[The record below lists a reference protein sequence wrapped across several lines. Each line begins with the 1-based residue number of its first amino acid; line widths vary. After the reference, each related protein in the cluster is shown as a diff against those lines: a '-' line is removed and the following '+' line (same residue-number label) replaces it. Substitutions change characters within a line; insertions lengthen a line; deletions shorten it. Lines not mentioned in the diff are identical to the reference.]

1 MSSHCETCVDL
12 GREVDVVDSIACL
25 RYFAGLSDKFFGQ
38 TINHFGKEKFA
49 YTLHQPIGVCGQ
61 M

>member
-1 MSSHCETCVDL
+1 MKPCVDL